1 MRCLECLWSVF
12 QLSRLC
18 CTTASTSSMSLSLL
32 IVVTKAGTR
41 SMYSLV
47 LPPPVVRVLRR
58 AIYWVGFMFVSI
70 RVCGF
75 EAIAFQNRFS
85 TVPLCV
91 VCVYASL
98 DSENSLW
105 CWRNDPQASAVT
117 SRRPSSSLSTSS
129 TVVSNAPALSDGHTL
144 YLLENE
150 TALYSQVEPY
160 VFMLSVAAQRFR
172 VTHP

>member
-1 MRCLECLWSVF
+1 MRCLESLWSVF

-47 LPPPVVRVLRR
+47 LPPPVVRALRR
-58 AIYWVGFMFVSI
+58 AIYWVGFMFVSL

-75 EAIAFQNRFS
+75 EAIAFQNRFP

-91 VCVYASL
+91 VCV
-98 DSENSLW
+98 
-105 CWRNDPQASAVT
+105 CFT
-117 SRRPSSSLSTSS
+117 
-129 TVVSNAPALSDGHTL
+129 
-144 YLLENE
+144 
-150 TALYSQVEPY
+150 
-160 VFMLSVAAQRFR
+160 RFR
-172 VTHP
+172 EFSVVLEKRPTGIRCHLQTTLQLSLHIQHCGQQCSCALGWARTLPVGK